1 MVIADNVFALTDYTH
16 IHKINIM
23 KILKTVFTALL
34 ICSANY
40 LFAQRYTPVE
50 QNSSIKFKVS
60 HVMIFRSTV
69 TGTFKGLKGEILFD
83 PKDLAKCSFNVS
95 IQAETISTGIGIRDN
110 LLKKEAYFDAGKYQQ
125 IVIRSQSITKGIHD
139 NSFVFSGTLTMKGVT
154 KTISFSFTAR
164 PANSGYEFSGSF
176 ELNRLEY
183 NVGPDNSIDKNVE
196 VNIDVFAQ

>member
-1 MVIADNVFALTDYTH
+1 MVIADNVFALTVYTH

-23 KILKTVFTALL
+23 KILKTGFTALL
-34 ICSANY
+34 ICSVNY

-83 PKDLAKCSFNVS
+83 PKNSAQSSFNVS
-95 IQAETISTGIGIRDN
+95 VEAGTINSGIDMRDN
-110 LLKKEAYFDAGKYQQ
+110 HLKEEAYFDADKYKQ
-125 IVIRSQSITKGIHD
+125 IVIKSQNITKGLHD
-139 NSFVFSGTLTMKGVT
+139 NTFLFSGTLSMKGVT
-154 KTISFSFTAR
+154 KAISFPFTAK
-164 PANSGYEFSGSF
+164 PANGGYEFIGSF
-176 ELNRLEY
+176 NLNRLDY

-196 VNIDVFAQ
+196 VDVDVFAR

>member
-1 MVIADNVFALTDYTH
+1 MVIADNVFALTIYTH

-34 ICSANY
+34 ICSVNY

-69 TGTFKGLKGEILFD
+69 TGTLKGLKGEILFE
-83 PKDLAKCSFNVS
+83 PKNLGQCSFDVS
-95 IQAETISTGIGIRDN
+95 VQAETINTGLGMRDN
-110 LLKKEAYFDAGKYQQ
+110 ELREEKYFDVDKYKQ
-125 IVIRSQSITKGIHD
+125 IVIKSQSITKGLHD
-139 NSFVFSGTLTMKGVT
+139 NMFVFSGTLSIKGVT
-154 KTISFSFTAR
+154 KSISFPFTAK
-164 PANSGYEFSGSF
+164 PANGGYEFIGSF
-176 ELNRLEY
+176 NLNRLEY

-196 VNIDVFAQ
+196 VDIDVFAK